1 MRGKTKVA
9 DYKKGNSLVINGQ
22 LILTQLIIELEHYIV
37 LLQVNTDGIIFNYRK
52 KDYSII
58 IKIIRDFENRFSLGF
73 KCENIS
79 YFYQRNVSNYI
90 MVKEPLE
97 SVAPDDIRCW
107 LNENYNEYNL
117 AVAFADTHNK
127 VGWLMHNS
135 DEDYAVSVLVDK
147 WYECYIQLFNMI
159 LKILTD

>member
-1 MRGKTKVA
+1 
-9 DYKKGNSLVINGQ
+9 
-22 LILTQLIIELEHYIV
+22 
-37 LLQVNTDGIIFNYRK
+37 
-52 KDYSII
+52 
-58 IKIIRDFENRFSLGF
+58 
-73 KCENIS
+73 
-79 YFYQRNVSNYI
+79 

-127 VGWLMHNS
+127 VGWLMHDS

-159 LKILTD
+159 LKILTDENRLKKTNHRLEGGTNYIAKPFMERNGYYDGGGWWIKEIDV